1 MPRRDSEDS
10 TKSKTSTESI
20 HSVYSEDSYI
30 ATFEATFDDAF
41 REMLDEV
48 KMLGNNRKIL
58 LERKVQSHNAKKR
71 DPNDTAKR
79 TDWTPQME
87 AEYQLYKVKVA
98 ELTKAKKDHKLSE
111 KAAKQ
116 SKNDDLATIKRLR
129 NKALSDAEKWLN
141 AGIEAAKARLDFMSK
156 YPNAFSTPATRS
168 HIKAAEDCLNSA
180 KRAKREIEIQKTTTD
195 GRPTS
200 ESDMSSAG
208 YRLLDGA
215 PPDADEDE
223 GAGLD
228 VIPLGHASVGGKR
241 LGLFRA
247 IYVVALCATGSF
259 LFAYDTGIVGGVLT
273 LPSFQRDF
281 RYSAAD
287 KIHVNSNCVSIL
299 QAGAF
304 FGCFLV
310 WPLTARL
317 GRRWAYVTASAVFC
331 VGAVIQ
337 TVNTHSIG
345 LFYAGRVIS
354 GLGTGAA
361 TVLVPMF
368 SAEMAPKEIRGA
380 LGSCFQLFFA
390 IGVCASYWVTY
401 AASVG
406 LSKDSSTQWQLP
418 VGLQLVPG
426 VLMGFGMLLTKE
438 SVRWL
443 TTKGR
448 NEEALESLIWIR
460 GGEYTEEVRKE
471 FAEIIAGVELEIS
484 ESEGLTWRELLLPSN
499 RLRIFIAVTVQL
511 CAQLTGNTSLAY
523 YAPQIF
529 NTVGAGDKSLFVTG
543 FFGLAKMAGVATFSF
558 FLVDR
563 IGRKKPFIGGAFA
576 MGTLMLIIAILVATH
591 PPEENT
597 EDSAITPSAAA
608 GIAMVYLEAFAF
620 NMSWGPLAWLYI
632 GEIFPSRIR
641 EIGIATG
648 AASQW
653 LFNFMMS
660 QITPYAIETI
670 GWRTFLMFSVFN
682 YAIIFYSWYFLR
694 ETAHTSLEEMEV
706 IFGTVK
712 RLPTDDDKRAARMPP
727 KRKGRSGVATGRP
740 KRRATRQTKESKSE
754 IPDVY
759 MDMLAEV
766 AAQESA
772 AAVNDDNTGR
782 PGKRRK
788 LSEEVQLESKQPPS
802 SPIIDHQSVPGAD
815 QEEPRQQQTVL
826 DDFSASSDDE
836 DADFEDVEI
845 DNVVVAEDDS
855 GGLAPEQT
863 TSLEIDLS
871 KQHHRPTLAGQQRR
885 RKIASPAERALRLSV
900 HKTHLLLLL
909 FSVSTRNRW
918 CESTEVQAALKPLV
932 RKKTIR
938 QLHLDESEPQ
948 WKRSTAFN
956 DAIKEIADMWRTTY
970 TINARGMRRAHW
982 RSNIDMEREMDEA
995 EDMVDLDDFKTA
1007 AHTRSGSRDLGAQLF
1022 CALLRAC
1029 AVDTRL
1035 VCSLQVLPFS
1045 AVSAAQQQTG
1055 TEEASE
1061 SPYPIFWVEVFS
1073 PAISTWIPVDP
1084 LVRHTIN
1091 KPKTG
1096 FEPPASDALNAMSYV
1111 IAFEGDDGS
1120 ARDVTRRYAQW
1131 FNAKTRKTRVE
1142 STKGGAEWYAS
1153 VMGFFA
1159 KPFQEDRDA
1168 IEDIELARRNELEG
1182 MPKSIQDF
1190 KGHPLYVLERHLRQ
1204 NEKRLLVP
1212 VFRRKDVHIC
1222 RSADAWY
1229 RRGRDVLPGEA
1240 PLKHAVRRNQP
1251 LYAEFQ
1257 TQLYHP
1263 PPVTI
1268 TDGRIP
1274 RNAFGNL
1281 DVYVPSMIPAG
1292 AIHVRHPLAAK
1303 AARVLGIDYAD
1314 AVTGFEFKG
1323 RHGTAVID
1331 GVVVSATH
1339 RVAIVTVI
1347 VGLQSQAS
1355 DEAERQRSRVLL
1367 AIWKKLP
1374 NGKLLPDDIP
1384 PPASYHE
1391 IIVVESP
1398 NKLPTKPEQELASSA
1413 TADVASIASNNNNNN
1428 NGHDLDGA
1436 SDSPSYLATATN
1448 KAPGAPP
1455 PQPLAEP
1462 PPLRTESTQPSAL
1475 IEPGDDDDEDRLV

>member
-1 MPRRDSEDS
+1 MS
-10 TKSKTSTESI
+10 
-20 HSVYSEDSYI
+20 SVGY
-30 ATFEATFDDAF
+30 
-41 REMLDEV
+41 RPL
-48 KMLGNNRKIL
+48 
-58 LERKVQSHNAKKR
+58 
-71 DPNDTAKR
+71 
-79 TDWTPQME
+79 
-87 AEYQLYKVKVA
+87 
-98 ELTKAKKDHKLSE
+98 
-111 KAAKQ
+111 
-116 SKNDDLATIKRLR
+116 
-129 NKALSDAEKWLN
+129 
-141 AGIEAAKARLDFMSK
+141 
-156 YPNAFSTPATRS
+156 
-168 HIKAAEDCLNSA
+168 
-180 KRAKREIEIQKTTTD
+180 D
-195 GRPTS
+195 GRPI
-200 ESDMSSAG
+200 
-208 YRLLDGA
+208 
-215 PPDADEDE
+215 DADEDDSVE
-223 GAGLD
+223 LCA
-228 VIPLGHASVGGKR
+228 IPLGHASAAVKR

-287 KIHVNSNCVSIL
+287 RIDVNSNCVSIL

-304 FGCFLV
+304 VGCFLV

-317 GRRWAYVTASAVFC
+317 GRRWAYVIASAVFC
-331 VGAVIQ
+331 LGAVIQ
-337 TVNTHSIG
+337 TTNTHSIG

-390 IGVCASYWVTY
+390 IGVSASYWVTY
-401 AASVG
+401 AAAVG
-406 LSKDSSTQWQLP
+406 LSRDSSTQWQLP

-426 VLMGFGMLLTKE
+426 VLMGLGMLLTKE

-448 NEEALESLIWIR
+448 NEEALESLIWTR
-460 GGEYTEEVRKE
+460 GGEYTEEVRTE
-471 FAEIIAGVELEIS
+471 FAEILAGVEVEIR

-529 NTVGAGDKSLFVTG
+529 DTVGAGDKSLFVTG
-543 FFGLAKMAGVATFSF
+543 FFGLSKVAGVALFSF

-576 MGTLMLIIAILVATH
+576 MGTLMLIIAIIVANH
-591 PPEENT
+591 PSKET
-597 EDSAITPSAAA
+597 TDDSAITPSAAA

-620 NMSWGPLAWLYI
+620 NMSWGPLVWLYI

-660 QITPYAIETI
+660 QITPYAIDTI
-670 GWRTFLMFSVFN
+670 GWRTFLMFSIFN

-694 ETAHTSLEEMEV
+694 ETAHKSLEEMEV
-706 IFGTVK
+706 IFGTVE
-712 RLPTDDDKRAARMPP
+712 RLPTDDKRVNTRASSEAGGSKQAAQNT
-727 KRKGRSGVATGRP
+727 GRAGAASGRP
-740 KRRATRQTKESKSE
+740 KRRAARQTKELNSE

-766 AAQESA
+766 AAQE
-772 AAVNDDNTGR
+772 AVSNDNIAER

-788 LSEEVQLESKQPPS
+788 LSEEAQLSPVIDQPVPDL
-802 SPIIDHQSVPGAD
+802 DHEGS
-815 QEEPRQQQTVL
+815 RQQQTVL

-836 DADFEDVEI
+836 DAEFEDVDI
-845 DNVVVAEDDS
+845 DNVAVEDDN

-863 TSLEIDLS
+863 SLEIDLS
-871 KQHHRPTLAGQQRR
+871 QQHRPAPAGQRR

-918 CESTEVQAALKPLV
+918 CESAEVQAALKPLV

-956 DAIKEIADMWRTTY
+956 DAIKEIAEMWRTTY
-970 TINARGMRRAHW
+970 TINVRGMRRAHW

-1045 AVSAAQQQTG
+1045 ASATQQAGTEQVSALSTASYIRAPAQDYGSSHSSSSRQPQ
-1055 TEEASE
+1055 ERALNE
-1061 SPYPIFWVEVFS
+1061 SPYPIFWVEVYS
-1073 PAISTWIPVDP
+1073 PAISAWIPIDP
-1084 LVRHTIN
+1084 LVRNTIN

-1096 FEPPASDALNAMSYV
+1096 FEPPASDALNAMSY
-1111 IAFEGDDGS
+1111 
-1120 ARDVTRRYAQW
+1120 W

-1142 STKGGAEWYAS
+1142 STKGGAEWYTS
-1153 VMGFFA
+1153 VVRFFT
-1159 KPFQEDRDA
+1159 KRFREDRDA

-1204 NEKRLLVP
+1204 NEVIHPRREAGRP

-1229 RRGRDVLPGEA
+1229 RRGRDVLPGET
-1240 PLKHAVRRNQP
+1240 PLKHADNATA

-1257 TQLYHP
+1257 TQLYTP
-1263 PPVTI
+1263 PAI
-1268 TDGRIP
+1268 TPSGRIP

-1331 GVVVSATH
+1331 GVVVSGKH
-1339 RVAIVTVI
+1339 RVAIVTVT

-1355 DEAERQRSRVLL
+1355 DEADRQRSRVLL
-1367 AIWKKLP
+1367 AIWKKWLTALRIKSQIAADY
-1374 NGKLLPDDIP
+1374 GGR
-1384 PPASYHE
+1384 
-1391 IIVVESP
+1391 VQQ
-1398 NKLPTKPEQELASSA
+1398 EQEQKQNRNE
-1413 TADVASIASNNNNNN
+1413 D
-1428 NGHDLDGA
+1428 D
-1436 SDSPSYLATATN
+1436 
-1448 KAPGAPP
+1448 
-1455 PQPLAEP
+1455 AEP
-1462 PPLRTESTQPSAL
+1462 DWLNESL
-1475 IEPGDDDDEDRLV
+1475 GID